1 MAVLAAIDI
10 GTNSIHLILVEVDE
24 STGATH
30 PLRKEREM
38 VRLGAGEALKKRRI
52 GRKAFTRG
60 VEAIARFAVVA
71 REARADEIRAVA
83 TSAVREA
90 LNGREFVEAVQAA
103 SGVEVRIIS
112 GADEARLIQ
121 LGVSRG
127 YPLHGRVACIVDV
140 GGGSTEII
148 VADAERPRFLRS
160 VRLGSLRLYE
170 EFLAG
175 HDPVDPNDY
184 RRLQR
189 HVERALR
196 PLGRSLREYGYDVV
210 IATSGTALGLA
221 GADAAARGLPAGR
234 VHGYE
239 LTAAR
244 LRTLQRS
251 LLRMTVAQRRRL
263 PGMSPRRADIV
274 VAGAAV
280 LIGVLELLGRTALVV
295 CDRAL
300 REGLVAEF
308 LDERLERASQS
319 GDPRAVRAE
328 AVQEFATRFGAGG
341 EHERT
346 VLSLA
351 LSLFDQT
358 RSLHHLDALDRELL
372 YAAAML
378 HDVGC
383 YLADSSHHKHSAY
396 LIRNADLRGWTPGEL
411 MIVSAVA
418 RYHRRSMPKDR
429 HPEFALLSPEV
440 RDRVAK
446 LAGILRVAD
455 ALDVRELGVVAAVR
469 ATDRGGAL
477 ELEAEAAQV
486 IDAELEAVR
495 GKSDLLA
502 AALGMRVTVRA
513 LPVERDADRR
523 AVAGY

>member
-24 STGATH
+24 STGATRQ
-30 PLRKEREM
+30 LRKEREM
-38 VRLGAGEALKKRRI
+38 VRLGAGEAMKHRRI
-52 GRKAFTRG
+52 GRKPFARG
-60 VEAIARFAVVA
+60 VEALSRFAAIARAA
-71 REARADEIRAVA
+71 GADEIRAVA

-90 LNGREFVEAVQAA
+90 LNGREFVGAVREAA
-103 SGVEVRIIS
+103 GIDVRIIS

-121 LGVSRG
+121 LGVARG
-127 YPLHGRVACIVDV
+127 YPLHGRLACIVDV

-148 VADAERPRFLRS
+148 IADAERPRYLRS

-170 EFLAG
+170 EFLAA
-175 HDPVDPNDY
+175 HDPVDPGDY

-189 HVERALR
+189 HIERSLR
-196 PLGRSLREYGYDVV
+196 PLRKSLREYAYDVV

-244 LRTLQRS
+244 LRELQRS
-251 LLRMTVAQRRRL
+251 LLRMSVAQRRHL
-263 PGMSPRRADIV
+263 PGMNPRRADIV

-280 LIGVLELLGRTALVV
+280 LIAVLDLLGRAGLVV

-308 LDERLERASQS
+308 VDERLERASQS
-319 GDPRAVRAE
+319 GDPHAIRAE
-328 AVQEFATRFGAGG
+328 AVQEFAERFGAGG

-358 RSLHHLDALDRELL
+358 RPLHQLGAADREVL

-383 YLADSSHHKHSAY
+383 YLTQTSHHKHSAY
-396 LIRNADLRGWTPGEL
+396 LIRNADLRGWSPGEL
-411 MIVSAVA
+411 MVVSAVA
-418 RYHRRSMPKDR
+418 RYHRRSMPKER
-429 HPEFALLSPEV
+429 HPEFALLSPEA

-446 LAGILRVAD
+446 LAGLLRVAD
-455 ALDVRELGVVAAVR
+455 ALDVRELGVVTAVR
-469 ATDRGGAL
+469 ARVREGIL
-477 ELEAEAAQV
+477 ELEAEAAQE
-486 IDAELEAVR
+486 IDAELAAVR
-495 GKSDLLA
+495 QKGDLLA
-502 AALGMRVTVRA
+502 AALG
-513 LPVERDADRR
+513 LPVSAGAVQVERDADRR

>member
-30 PLRKEREM
+30 QVRKEREM

-52 GRKAFTRG
+52 GRKSFARG
-60 VEAIARFAVVA
+60 VEAITRFAGMA
-71 REARADEIRAVA
+71 REAGADEVRAVA

-90 LNGREFVEAVQAA
+90 LNGREFVEAVRMA
-103 SGVEVRIIS
+103 SGIDVRIIS

-170 EFLAG
+170 EFLAA

-196 PLGRSLREYGYDVV
+196 PLGRRLREYGYDVV

-221 GADAAARGLPAGR
+221 GADAASRGLPAGR

-244 LRTLQRS
+244 LRALQRS

-263 PGMSPRRADIV
+263 PGMNPRRADIV

-319 GDPRAVRAE
+319 GDPHAVRTE
-328 AVQEFATRFGAGG
+328 AVQEYAVRFGAGG

-358 RSLHHLDALDRELL
+358 GALHGLGAADREIL

-378 HDVGC
+378 HDIGHYV
-383 YLADSSHHKHSAY
+383 AASSHHKHSSY

-411 MIVSAVA
+411 IIVSAVA
-418 RYHRRSMPKDR
+418 RYHRRSMPKER
-429 HPEFALLSPEV
+429 HPEFALLSPEA

-455 ALDVRELGVVAAVR
+455 ALDARKLGVVGAVR
-469 ATDRGGAL
+469 AAARGGTL
-477 ELEAEAAQV
+477 ELEAEAGQE
-486 IDAELEAVR
+486 IDAELAAVD

-513 LPVERDADRR
+513 LQVERDADQR